1 METKIVTSINQSKK
15 LIELGLSA
23 DTADMYYDV
32 IDDSFKLYDD
42 NAKLYVNDGLNPD
55 VDWKNVFS
63 YDKILPAWS
72 LSALLDILPFPQ
84 LSKDKLGSGKVGW
97 MVSVYPDNCRYDS
110 CWHDNPID
118 AAFEMMKYV
127 LENKNPKS
135 EEEQIKELAELK
147 NELLNGIK

>member
-1 METKIVTSINQSKK
+1 METKIATNENQSKK

-23 DTADMYYDV
+23 DTADMHYWEAEGKEY
-32 IDDSFKLYDD
+32 
-42 NAKLYVNDGLNPD
+42 LYVGKCSDIR
-55 VDWKNVFS
+55 S
-63 YDKILPAWS
+63 TPAWS
-72 LSALLDILPFPQ
+72 LSALLDVLPFPQ

-110 CWHDNPID
+110 RWHDNPID

-147 NELLNGIK
+147 NELLNS